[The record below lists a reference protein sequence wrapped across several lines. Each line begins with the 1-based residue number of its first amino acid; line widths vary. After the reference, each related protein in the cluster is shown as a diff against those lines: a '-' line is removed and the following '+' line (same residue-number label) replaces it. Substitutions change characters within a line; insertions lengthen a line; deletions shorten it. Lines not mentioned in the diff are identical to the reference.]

1 MRSAA
6 SDQGEKFRTEKK
18 SGRVATTVRL
28 MLWSRGSTE
37 VGSTEL
43 FFQSIV
49 FDRALIPVSR
59 RDLIEAEKT
68 KIGEKLICKFLH
80 FSKDRCCNRFV
91 HFSPLFFFFFFWYVS
106 LKPVHKQFVLE

>member
-28 MLWSRGSTE
+28 MLWSRGSIE
-37 VGSTEL
+37 VGSTQL

-49 FDRALIPVSR
+49 FDRALIPVPR
-59 RDLIEAEKT
+59 QNLIEAEKT

-80 FSKDRCCNRFV
+80 FSKDRCYNRFV
-91 HFSPLFFFFFFWYVS
+91 HFFTPFFWCVS
-106 LKPVHKQFVLE
+106 LKPVRKQFVLE